1 VRFDAQALRLEWSPA
16 ERRVIAVVCRDPRT
30 GSEDRIPCRAVVL
43 AAGAVNSAQI
53 LMESTSVDFP
63 DGLGNAHGVL
73 GRYLHDHPLAK
84 IVIDLGRRVPVSP
97 ASYITRPVLDRATPL
112 YAAAY
117 MQWNSTMDYARTVL
131 SGRPGYSDRLG
142 FSVFGTMA
150 PIPENFVALD
160 RSRPAKGRSP
170 LLFALRHPPEAIAL
184 LEQARD
190 DLMGMLERAG
200 WEPRLSVFRVERPG
214 NSVHYGGTCR
224 MHASPR
230 LGVVDGSSRVHG
242 VPNVV
247 VADSGVFTTGPEKN
261 PVLTAMTLAARASD
275 RLADELRSGDL

>member
-1 VRFDAQALRLEWSPA
+1 MALRLEWSPA
-16 ERRVIAVVCRDPRT
+16 ERRVTAVSCRNPHT

-53 LMESTSVDFP
+53 LLESSSADFP
-63 DGLGNAHGVL
+63 DGLGNSHGVL

-84 IVIDLGRRVPVSP
+84 IVVDLGRRVPIAP
-97 ASYITRPVLDRATPL
+97 ASYITRPALERTDPL

-117 MQWNSTMDYARTVL
+117 MQWSGTTEFARTVL
-131 SGRPGYSDRLG
+131 AGRPGHASRLG
-142 FSVFGTMA
+142 FSIFGTM
-150 PIPENFVALD
+150 PPTVDNFVAID
-160 RSRPAKGRSP
+160 RGRHAKGRSP
-170 LLFALRHPPEAIAL
+170 LVFALRHPTKAIEL

-190 DLMGMLERAG
+190 ELMSMLERAG
-200 WEPRLSVFRVERPG
+200 WEPRLRVFQIEPPG

-230 LGVVDGSSRVHG
+230 LGVVDRFGRVHG

-247 VADSGVFTTGPEKN
+247 VADSAVFTTGPEKN

-275 RLADELRSGDL
+275 RLAEDMRSGDV